1 MLHRIPFLALA
12 FSTVVAS
19 SPAQLPTSCEKVVD
33 YEIDVTLDDDGRTI
47 FGTLNLEW
55 TNRTKH
61 STSQLVWH
69 VYNNAWSNKNSVFMR
84 EAHLFGDD
92 RMPLDWAASTEI
104 SAARI
109 YPDDAS
115 AARNLTINWRRQP
128 DAPEDRTVMELP
140 LPKPVEPGQS
150 VKVSLDFTTVM
161 PPAYRRSG
169 GDNDRGYI
177 HAVQWF
183 PKVGV
188 FELKDGQAF
197 WNCEPYHYLTE
208 FYADYGTW
216 ELRLTCPK
224 RYADKVAASGTRS
237 TKVETNSDTV
247 TYTFNATD
255 IHDFAWTADPDFDV
269 HSVSFHQLLEE
280 NNWRDRELEQQLA
293 DALIGEPG
301 FEHIKSVADLFPR
314 DVEMILMLQPEHS
327 EYADAYLE
335 ATAKS
340 LYYFGI
346 QYGEYPYATISIIDP
361 AHNARQTGGMEYP
374 RLFTGGTRKGR
385 AARTLSPEGITIHEF
400 GHQFWYGLVGNDE
413 FNHAWLDEGF
423 NTFSTQRVKAMGWEK
438 SLATYNV
445 LGSEYYGQAPVSMPS
460 YGKGNALSLL
470 SMQRLETPDL
480 GFMPPISQELR
491 RDTSLIKW
499 ARELPPLSYYP
510 EVEQDAVLSLRGA
523 FNSDWS
529 DPLATPTFKLLNG
542 QMRRVNAYSRPAL
555 TLETFARLMGPVAWT
570 RVIRGYHEKHRFGH
584 PQPLD
589 LLAMIEKYAGGIKV
603 AGHVL
608 NWKSIW
614 NHAYQQNDVLDYG
627 IHRLSCKT
635 ALENENNFDVTLE
648 LRRLGEFKLPVEI
661 LVTWD
666 DDSTSELSW
675 NGQSQWWRKS
685 WPNSSNQ
692 IKSVVVD
699 PQRRLLL
706 DRDWMNN
713 SQLLEADEKRAYR
726 LGLRALLWAQ
736 QVLHY
741 AGGMG

>member
-1 MLHRIPFLALA
+1 
-12 FSTVVAS
+12 
-19 SPAQLPTSCEKVVD
+19 
-33 YEIDVTLDDDGRTI
+33 
-47 FGTLNLEW
+47 
-55 TNRTKH
+55 
-61 STSQLVWH
+61 
-69 VYNNAWSNKNSVFMR
+69 
-84 EAHLFGDD
+84 
-92 RMPLDWAASTEI
+92 
-104 SAARI
+104 
-109 YPDDAS
+109 
-115 AARNLTINWRRQP
+115 
-128 DAPEDRTVMELP
+128 
-140 LPKPVEPGQS
+140 
-150 VKVSLDFTTVM
+150 
-161 PPAYRRSG
+161 
-169 GDNDRGYI
+169 
-177 HAVQWF
+177 
-183 PKVGV
+183 
-188 FELKDGQAF
+188 
-197 WNCEPYHYLTE
+197 
-208 FYADYGTW
+208 
-216 ELRLTCPK
+216 
-224 RYADKVAASGTRS
+224 
-237 TKVETNSDTV
+237 
-247 TYTFNATD
+247 
-255 IHDFAWTADPDFDV
+255 
-269 HSVSFHQLLEE
+269 
-280 NNWRDRELEQQLA
+280 
-293 DALIGEPG
+293 
-301 FEHIKSVADLFPR
+301 
-314 DVEMILMLQPEHS
+314 
-327 EYADAYLE
+327 
-335 ATAKS
+335 
-340 LYYFGI
+340 
-346 QYGEYPYATISIIDP
+346 
-361 AHNARQTGGMEYP
+361 
-374 RLFTGGTRKGR
+374 
-385 AARTLSPEGITIHEF
+385 
-400 GHQFWYGLVGNDE
+400 
-413 FNHAWLDEGF
+413 
-423 NTFSTQRVKAMGWEK
+423 
-438 SLATYNV
+438 
-445 LGSEYYGQAPVSMPS
+445 
-460 YGKGNALSLL
+460 
-470 SMQRLETPDL
+470 
-480 GFMPPISQELR
+480 
-491 RDTSLIKW
+491 
-499 ARELPPLSYYP
+499 
-510 EVEQDAVLSLRGA
+510 LSLRGA